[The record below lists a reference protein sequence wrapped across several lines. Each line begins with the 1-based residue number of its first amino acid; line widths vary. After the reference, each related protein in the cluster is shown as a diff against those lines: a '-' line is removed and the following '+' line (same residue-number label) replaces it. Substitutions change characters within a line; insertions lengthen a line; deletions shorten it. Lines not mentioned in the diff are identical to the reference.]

1 MNFKS
6 ETLKRSFAGLI
17 YIGCFLSAALINE
30 YVLYCLFLVLG
41 VICIYE
47 INRLLDFDNIS
58 GYFIY
63 VISLS
68 LITFYPVKPIIL
80 FFLVL
85 LTILV
90 KFILMSNLLFSKKS
104 SFSEF
109 RKLMVVTCYIV
120 PSFLFIQLIP
130 ISFTYYEPWLLIG
143 FLLIMWV
150 NDSFAFLVGKYL
162 GRTKLFE
169 RISPKKTVEGFIG
182 GFIFALIISYFIA
195 HWSKNLNEF
204 QWMLMALIISISGS
218 IGDLVQSRLKRL
230 AEVKDSG
237 KLIPGHG
244 GIFDRMDSTLF
255 SSSFVFAYL
264 FVINHVS

>member
-1 MNFKS
+1 MS
-6 ETLKRSFAGLI
+6 
-17 YIGCFLSAALINE
+17 CFLSATLINK
-30 YVLYCLFLVLG
+30 YVLYALFTVLG

-47 INRLLDFDNIS
+47 VNKLLNFNNVI

-68 LITFYPVKPIIL
+68 LITFFPVKSIVL
-80 FFLVL
+80 FFLIL

-90 KFILMSNLLFSKKS
+90 KFILMGNLLFSKKS
-104 SFSEF
+104 SFSNL
-109 RKLMVVTCYIV
+109 RKFLIVTCYII

-130 ISFTYYEPWLLIG
+130 ISFTNYEPWLLIG

-162 GRTKLFE
+162 GKTKLFE

-182 GFIFALIISYFIA
+182 GFIFALITSYFIA